1 MQENTLVSRKEA
13 RSMGLTIGR
22 MDYLL
27 KVGQLQYAPNSH
39 YKFFRSDVE
48 KWASVPSHWTIKK
61 APNDKVRGPY
71 IKNKQMELAIA
82 SLTICAQ
89 LLKNPAIKKSL
100 GSPSLEEVL
109 EAAETFENRLN
120 WKREKKNEVNN

>member
-1 MQENTLVSRKEA
+1 MQQCDLVTRKEA
-13 RSMGLTIGR
+13 RALGLTIGR

-61 APNDKVRGPY
+61 EPNDKVRGPY
-71 IKNKQMELAIA
+71 IKDKQMELAIA

-89 LLKNPAIKKSL
+89 LLKNTSIRCCL
-100 GSPSLEEVL
+100 GNPTLEELL
-109 EAAETFENRLN
+109 EAAQTIENRLN
-120 WKREKKNEVNN
+120 WKRKAKKK